1 MCLLKHP
8 HCGAA
13 VAVALIR
20 RLIPGRNVADCE
32 TLMRKIYDWMM
43 REASGPKAPYAL
55 GAVSFAESSFFPIP
69 PDIMLIP
76 MVLADRTKAWRHAA
90 LATITSVLGGMLGYA
105 IGYYLFQTL
114 GEPILK
120 FYGYSGRVDQVLTWF
135 RENGVLILIAKGMT
149 PIPYKLLTITAGA
162 AKMDLLSFTL
172 ASIVAR
178 AMRFFLVAGLLYFF
192 GEPIRT
198 FIEKRLTLVTTV
210 FVVALV
216 GGFIA
221 VKYLI

>member
-1 MCLLKHP
+1 MAGP
-8 HCGAA
+8 GAA
-13 VAVALIR
+13 RRWLSPLSAVWYQLNTDSSEIH
-20 RLIPGRNVADCE
+20 
-32 TLMRKIYDWMM
+32 MRKIYDWMM
-43 REASGPKAPYAL
+43 RQANGPKAPYAL

-76 MVLADRTKAWRHAA
+76 MVLANRAKAWSHAA
-90 LATITSVLGGMLGYA
+90 LATVTSVLGGLAGYA
-105 IGYYLFQTL
+105 IGYYLFVSL

-120 FYGYSGRVDQVLTWF
+120 FYGYAGRVDQVLTWF
-135 RENGVLILIAKGMT
+135 RDNGVAILIAKGMT

-162 AKMDLLSFTL
+162 AKMDLLSFVA
-172 ASIVAR
+172 ASVVAR

-192 GEPIRT
+192 GEPIRI

-210 FVVALV
+210 FVVVLV
-216 GGFIA
+216 GGFVA